1 MQSEADDAAVMLQYF
16 PAAQSV
22 HALTPVSG
30 LYLPAGQVRQS
41 EYPLPEWYPAEH
53 GVQDDAADEE

>member
-1 MQSEADDAAVMLQYF
+1 MLQYF

-22 HALTPVSG
+22 QALTPVSE

-53 GVQDDAADEE
+53 GVHDDAADEE